1 MFGKLV
7 KYKIQMI
14 SNNKLLFS
22 YRKNFFKKILLLN
35 KKELFI
41 FYGLLNTLLTNLVLQ
56 ISLLFLS
63 TIISTFLTQVF
74 NLNFGYYLYTK
85 KVFKVKIIK
94 RNQFINYSIMNFLI
108 WNINWFSIDKITA
121 LGISK
126 NIAALLILP
135 LLALIS
141 YICQNYIIF
150 KSKI

>member
-1 MFGKLV
+1 
-7 KYKIQMI
+7 MI
-14 SNNKLLFS
+14 SNHKLLVF
-22 YRKNFFKKILLLN
+22 YRKNILKKFFLLK
-35 KKELFI
+35 KKELFV
-41 FYGLLNTLLTNLVLQ
+41 FYGLLNTILTNIVLQ
-56 ISLLFLS
+56 ISLFFLS
-63 TIISTFLTQVF
+63 TIVSTFLSQAF
-74 NLNFGYYLYTK
+74 NLNFGYYLYSK
-85 KVFKVKIIK
+85 KVFKVQIIK